1 MDLTLIYLRK
11 PAKFVNGDGVD
22 KVSDFE
28 LNDSMAEELINLAI
42 IMSLDIVE
50 SSRLNS
56 KSQLSAL
63 ES

>member
-1 MDLTLIYLRK
+1 MFNSSIK
-11 PAKFVNGDGVD
+11 EEEKI
-22 KVSDFE
+22 FE

-42 IMSLDIVE
+42 IMSLDITE

-56 KSQLSAL
+56 KVTISQL